1 MHPFKALTL
10 LVATAGLAAPA
21 FAADRYAFDKAHTQ
35 ILFFVDHLGFSKS
48 QGEFHDYDGS
58 FTFDPEDWSKA
69 AVEVSIR
76 THSIDMDD
84 HAWDK
89 HLRNED
95 FFHVSKYPTMDF
107 RSTRVEPTGERTAK
121 VHGELTLLG
130 VTQPVTLDVTFNKA
144 GEHFLSKQW
153 IAGFSA
159 TTTLK
164 RSDFGMTYGL
174 PAVGDPVEVRLEVE
188 GVRQ

>member
-1 MHPFKALTL
+1 MTLGL
-10 LVATAGLAAPA
+10 LVSALAVGAPA
-21 FAADRYAFDKAHTQ
+21 GAAERYVLEKPHTQ

-48 QGEFHDYDGS
+48 QGEFHDFDGE
-58 FTFDPEDWSKA
+58 FTFDTEDWSNS
-69 AVEVSIR
+69 AVEVTIR
-76 THSIDMDD
+76 THSVDMDD

-95 FFHVSKYPTMDF
+95 FFHVNKYPTMTF
-107 RSTRVEPTGERTAK
+107 RSTRVEQTGERTGQ

-130 VTQPVTLDVTFNKA
+130 ETRPVTLDFTFNKA
-144 GEHFLSKQW
+144 GEHFISKQW

-159 TTTLK
+159 HTTIK

-174 PAVGDPVEVRLEVE
+174 PAVGDEVAIRLEVE
-188 GVRQ
+188 GIRQ